1 MKKTEIN
8 VDYDEMLKAEVRLG
22 LEQLVNMGLVEVIE
36 HDGKEKYRTTQEK
49 PPKGWEELL

>member
-1 MKKTEIN
+1 VKKTEIN